1 MKKTYEL
8 IQKIE
13 DQAGIKFKR
22 IGIPQA
28 EDIIKASSKGILKNL
43 QDVNEEVVPFFQDL
57 ARILID
63 QQDGDAER
71 ALQIAL
77 AYCSGHYKQ
86 ALTSKSLL
94 TGEENKTTIQ
104 MTVFSGH
111 MNYANCRSLLK
122 KYWDPRINE

>member
-13 DQAGIKFKR
+13 EQAGIKFKR

-43 QDVNEEVVPFFQDL
+43 EDVNEEVVPFFQDL

-63 QQDGDAER
+63 Q
-71 ALQIAL
+71 
-77 AYCSGHYKQ
+77 
-86 ALTSKSLL
+86 
-94 TGEENKTTIQ
+94 
-104 MTVFSGH
+104 
-111 MNYANCRSLLK
+111 
-122 KYWDPRINE
+122 